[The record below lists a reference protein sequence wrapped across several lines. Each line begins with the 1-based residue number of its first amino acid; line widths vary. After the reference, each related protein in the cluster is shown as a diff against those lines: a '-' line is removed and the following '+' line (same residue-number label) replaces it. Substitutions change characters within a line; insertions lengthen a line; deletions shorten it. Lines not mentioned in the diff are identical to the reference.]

1 MAMSNNSALR
11 INAFVESLE
20 NDRDFYDGDRFGINP
35 TYRRAIDNQTTLDLS
50 VELMDHERFI
60 DRGIPTGADGAPVDG
75 LRDIVFGS
83 KRQHSDF

>member
-1 MAMSNNSALR
+1 MTATITMAIVSAL
-11 INAFVESLE
+11 I
-20 NDRDFYDGDRFGINP
+20 P

-60 DRGIPTGADGAPVDG
+60 DRGIPTGANGAPVDG

-83 KRQHSDF
+83 ASLDNITTWRQPFSVER